1 MANQL
6 ISLPPKLLRSQPS
19 THRAHPSTEQPATS
33 NQASTQGKH
42 ADHPETCFLFTIL
55 RRLKHRKRQR
65 ALRACRTD
73 CRNRANNTD
82 AAPKN
87 DELAALGGRKPKEI
101 KYLYNR
107 RGRRRSTAQLSVAGV
122 EALPSVAGVEA
133 LPRRRISCESV
144 VTAAARRAGAPP
156 PRASSYH
163 HDSCHDA
170 CHACL
175 CWTWSHDTCPFSS
188 LFSFSRAATRSSN
201 GRISCSRL
209 FFSVRSQRSIS

>member
-19 THRAHPSTEQPATS
+19 THRVHPSTEQPAAS

-82 AAPKN
+82 AAPLWAAGSPKKLN
-87 DELAALGGRKPKEI
+87 TIQPAWLASKHCPAQ
-101 KYLYNR
+101 
-107 RGRRRSTAQLSVAGV
+107 RGRRRSTAQL
-122 EALPSVAGVEA
+122 SVAGVEA

-144 VTAAARRAGAPP
+144 VTAAARRACRPPAHHPTTPTPATTRATPASAGPGATTLVLL
-156 PRASSYH
+156 AM
-163 HDSCHDA
+163 
-170 CHACL
+170 
-175 CWTWSHDTCPFSS
+175 
-188 LFSFSRAATRSSN
+188 
-201 GRISCSRL
+201 CSRSPGL
-209 FFSVRSQRSIS
+209 PLARSAAGSAALGCSAR

>member
-1 MANQL
+1 MF
-6 ISLPPKLLRSQPS
+6 SLHNFASPQAPEAAARIACLPHGLPQSR
-19 THRAHPSTEQPATS
+19 EQY
-33 NQASTQGKH
+33 GCR
-42 ADHPETCFLFTIL
+42 PE
-55 RRLKHRKRQR
+55 
-65 ALRACRTD
+65 
-73 CRNRANNTD
+73 N
-82 AAPKN
+82 
-87 DELAALGGRKPKEI
+87 ELAALGGRKPKEI

-175 CWTWSHDTCPFSS
+175 CWAWSHDTCPFSHV
-188 LFSFSRAATRSSN
+188 FSVSRAATRSIS
-201 GRISCSRL
+201 GWISCSWL